1 MSDIFFF
8 RIGLVT
14 GDVALSVE
22 VHVEGE
28 FVDLAHPYAARLS
41 IMSEEPWEGDGK
53 GFKTDNGINGYD

>member
-1 MSDIFFF
+1 M
-8 RIGLVT
+8 VT